1 MKTAALGTVYLVG
14 AGPGDPDLLTLKAA
28 RLLAEAGVVL
38 HDDLVPQSILDLAG
52 RQALVLSVGKRC
64 GRKKI
69 TQATINEMMISSARQ
84 GLAVVRLKSGDPMI
98 FGRAGEEMDAL
109 RAARVPFVVVPGVTA
124 ASSAA
129 ALVGASLTRRD
140 LASKLIV
147 LSGHHAAGETLEHAF
162 APASL
167 PEDATLAIYMPG
179 SDLAA
184 VAAALVRSG
193 LSGSTPCVVVREA
206 SRPIAGYHA
215 VRLSGLKHPYP
226 AGGPRVLLVGRVF
239 ESVLARGASR
249 NDASGQPAEN
259 DAQEGRATVEQIVE
273 QVREH
278 VQSFSAA
285 ARCE

>member
-1 MKTAALGTVYLVG
+1 MTTVATGTVYLVG
-14 AGPGDPDLLTLKAA
+14 AGPGDPELLTLKAA

-52 RQALVLSVGKRC
+52 KQTLVMSVGKRC

-69 TQATINEMMISSARQ
+69 TQATINDMMISSARQ

-109 RAARVPFVVVPGVTA
+109 RAAQVPFVVVPGVTA

-129 ALVGASLTRRD
+129 ALVGASLTRRG

-162 APASL
+162 APSSL

-179 SDLAA
+179 SDLVAA
-184 VAAALVRSG
+184 AAALVRSG
-193 LSGSTPCVVVREA
+193 LSGSTPCVVVRDA
-206 SRPIAGYHA
+206 SRPTAGYQA
-215 VRLSGLKHPYP
+215 VRLTGLEHLYP
-226 AGGPRVLLVGRVF
+226 ATGPRLLLVGRVF
-239 ESVLARGASR
+239 ESLLGREAGQP
-249 NDASGQPAEN
+249 DASEQPAQN
-259 DAQEGRATVEQIVE
+259 HVQQGHASVDQVVE

-278 VQSFSAA
+278 LQGLASLPH
-285 ARCE
+285 CE